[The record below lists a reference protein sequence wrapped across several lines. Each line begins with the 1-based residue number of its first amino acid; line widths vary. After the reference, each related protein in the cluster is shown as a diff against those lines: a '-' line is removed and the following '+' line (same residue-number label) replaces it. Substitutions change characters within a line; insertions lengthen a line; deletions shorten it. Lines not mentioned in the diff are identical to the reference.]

1 MSMKHIFTAIFFTVA
16 FLVSSHT
23 FAQSFSSEP
32 EKFLKD
38 VEKDLS
44 RTDRTE
50 GKSLMKAFEPVFLEQ
65 MTPEQQ
71 KVMIEKTNHFVDD
84 LRFRYFPDLAD
95 YFYAVLHLAENDEL
109 ASHFDEWHG
118 FIGQMDGDR
127 RQKRALA
134 TFITGSRY
142 YFEDQTVYRN
152 RSGALVWKSRKKGK
166 LIFDGEPYIE
176 FEHTDFVCYAK
187 GDSIEI
193 FNTSGV
199 FSFSEEKWNGIGGKV
214 TWERVGFKPD
224 EVWADLKKYEINMTR
239 SEYEADSVVFHN
251 SYYFEQ
257 PLVGGFQDKIFPQ
270 PDKSRLSYPR
280 FSSYS
285 TRLPIENI
293 IENVDYDG
301 GFAQQAGKFLG
312 RGSADDPA
320 TLIISRDKKPFML
333 VEAGSF
339 LIKLN
344 KGDEPDLE
352 GLSRRERKK
361 LEKTS
366 VSEKSRIVSQN
377 ARITMLVDDD
387 TISHPGLKF
396 TLLTDE
402 RVLRLE
408 REDKGMSSTPYF
420 NGFHN
425 VEMEFNLLEWKIDEP
440 RMIFTSLVGDKRAR
454 FTSSQFFKERMFDEL
469 SGGASLRLPLVEIR
483 KCTKKHN
490 TQDIDLYQMCD
501 CMGLPPDQVE
511 PMMLRYTIKGYVDYN
526 TETQN
531 IKVFEKVH
539 HHVLSKSKLTDYDV
553 INVSSGLPANSPDPN
568 ASLNLL
574 NYDLTIFGVRGILL
588 SDSHRVQIIPDEGK
602 VVMKK
607 NRDMD
612 FSGLISA
619 GKAEFY
625 GKEFKFLYD
634 DFKFEMPVV
643 DSLQLWADSPKKDER
658 GNPLEAR
665 VRTVIE
671 DLRGQLKIDQPGNK
685 SGLKSLSRYPI
696 FKSEKES
703 YAYYD
708 QSNVQGGVYNRDKFY
723 FQLEPFELDSLDKFE
738 NKKIAFEGT
747 FASAGIFPDLEETLK
762 LQPDYSL
769 GFQRKTDRGGLA
781 AYGGK
786 GTFTS
791 NVSLSNKGLR
801 GDGHIDYITARAV
814 SKEFFFFPDSV
825 RGTTERLLIEE
836 QKAPVEYANVDAD
849 STDLTWQPYKD
860 QLMAKTFANRR
871 SMSMY
876 NGRSQHRGSISY
888 GPQDLRGA
896 GVSSFSGANLM
907 SDNMHFRL
915 LELEADT
922 SDFELE
928 GEMFGDVNFSSE
940 NLHALVNFQDNV
952 GDFVS
957 NTGRSL
963 TKFGATQYQ
972 AYLDR
977 FTWLMESDEFEYSAE
992 GGVAQGGA
1000 EEVQVEGAEF
1010 VSIHPKQDSLR
1021 FFAKAALYNAREVV
1035 IEAKE
1040 VEFILVADASIKP
1053 GDGKVVVKKDAKM
1066 NTLDSAQITANTRTE
1081 FHTIENASVNITGRW
1096 NYSGS
1101 GTYWY
1106 EDLNENRQEIYF
1118 NLVKAND
1125 NRETVA
1131 SGKISRKEE
1140 FTLSPQFNFAG
1151 DVALDASERNLMF
1164 DGLTMINHGCSNL
1177 PQQWIKFK
1185 SRIDPQDIYIELPE
1199 VVLNENSNPIATG
1212 MIFPTDSGSVYGTY
1226 LSSPYSKDDIEVL
1239 PARGY
1244 LTFDQTTMEYRISN
1258 FEKLNERALPG
1269 NYTALNTQS
1278 CLLEG
1283 EGNMELTF
1291 ETGRLEVQPVG
1302 NYSFNTIEKSMD
1314 LHFLLKLDFLF
1325 DDKLLSIIQKEIS
1338 SDERAKPVNIDNEFY
1353 TLGMRNILG
1362 VEATDEMLGRMKLGR
1377 RVKLPDELD
1386 VPLFFNDIQ
1395 MKYNDVEDAYVSD
1408 GPIGIGNMGGEIM
1421 NLYTNGGVSFEN
1433 KRRGTDVM
1441 IYINTGK
1448 NFYVMDYRASS
1459 GIMQVFTENEE
1470 FIERLRDL
1478 KGKDRRIK
1486 GDKENKQFI
1495 YQMGSRRL
1503 KSTAMRRF
1511 EGVD

>member
-1 MSMKHIFTAIFFTVA
+1 MKMKHFYTAFFVVLTVL
-16 FLVSSHT
+16 FSGEFVG
-23 FAQSFSSEP
+23 QSFSSEP

-44 RTDRTE
+44 RTNRAE
-50 GKSLMKAFEPVFLEQ
+50 GKELMDKFESVFLEQ
-65 MTPEQQ
+65 LSTARQNL
-71 KVMIEKTNHFVDD
+71 MIEKSNHFVDD

-95 YFYAVLHLAENDEL
+95 YFYAVLHLAENDKID
-109 ASHFDEWHG
+109 SHFDKWHG
-118 FIGQMDGDR
+118 FIDQMDGDR
-127 RQKRALA
+127 RKKRTLA
-134 TFITGSRY
+134 AFITGSRY
-142 YFEDQTVYRN
+142 FFEDNVVYRN
-152 RSGALVWKSRKKGK
+152 RSGALVWKSRGGGE
-166 LIFDGEPYIE
+166 LIFDEEPFIK
-176 FEHTDFVCYAK
+176 FDNTDLVCYAK

-193 FNTSGV
+193 FNTSGIY
-199 FSFSEEKWNGIGGKV
+199 SFTEETFKGSGGKV
-214 TWERVGFKPD
+214 TWERVNFKDD
-224 EVWADLKKYEINMTR
+224 EVWVDLKEFEINMTR
-239 SEYEADSVVFHN
+239 SEYEADSVIFHN
-251 SYYFEQ
+251 SYYFDQ

-270 PDKSRLSYPR
+270 PDQSRLSYPR

-285 TRLPIENI
+285 TRLPIQNI

-312 RGSADDPA
+312 RGSSDDPA
-320 TLIISRDKKPFML
+320 TLIISRENKPFML

-344 KGDEPDLE
+344 KGEEPDLE
-352 GLSRRERKK
+352 GLSRREKKK

-366 VSEKSRIVSQN
+366 TTEKSRIVSQN
-377 ARITMLVDDD
+377 ARVTMLLDDD

-425 VEMEFNLLEWKIDEP
+425 VEMEFNLLEWEIDKP
-440 RMIFTSLVGDKRAR
+440 RMIFTALVGDKRAR

-469 SGGASLRLPLVEIR
+469 SGGASLRLPLVDIR
-483 KCTKKHN
+483 KCTKKN
-490 TQDIDLYQMCD
+490 NSQDIDLYQMCD

-526 TETQN
+526 SETQN

-553 INVSSGLPANSPDPN
+553 INVNSGLPANSSNPN

-574 NYDLTIFGVRGILL
+574 NYDLTIYGVRGILL

-602 VVMKK
+602 IVMKK

-643 DSLQLWADSPKKDER
+643 DSLQLWADSPKKDKK

-671 DLRGQLKIDQPGNK
+671 DLRGELKIDQPGNK
-685 SGLKSLSRYPI
+685 SGLKSLSQYPI

-708 QSNVQGGVYNRDKFY
+708 QSAVFDGVYNRDNFY

-738 NKKIAFEGT
+738 NKKIAFAGT
-747 FASAGIFPDLEETLK
+747 FSSAGIFPDLEEKLT

-769 GFQRKTDRGGLA
+769 GFQRSTDRGGLE

-786 GTFTS
+786 GSFTS
-791 NVSLSNKGLR
+791 NLSLSNKGLR
-801 GDGHIDYITARAV
+801 GDGHIDYITARAE

-836 QKAPVEYANVDAD
+836 QKAPVEYANMDAD
-849 STDLTWQPYKD
+849 STDLTWKPYKD
-860 QLMAKTFANRR
+860 QLTAKTFANRR
-871 SMSMY
+871 PMSMY
-876 NGRSQHRGSISY
+876 GGRSEHRGSISY

-896 GVSSFSGANLM
+896 GVSTFSGAHLT
-907 SDNMHFRL
+907 SDDMHFRL
-915 LELEADT
+915 IELEADT
-922 SDFELE
+922 SDFEL
-928 GEMFGDVNFSSE
+928 GGDMFGDVDFSSE
-940 NLHALVNFQDNV
+940 NLHALINFQDNV

-1000 EEVQVEGAEF
+1000 DEVQVEGAEF

-1040 VEFILVADASIKP
+1040 VDFILVADASVKP

-1066 NTLDSAQITANTRTE
+1066 NTLDSAKIVANTRTE

-1101 GTYWY
+1101 GNYWY

-1131 SGKISRKEE
+1131 SGKISREEE

-1151 DVALDASERNLMF
+1151 DVSLEASERNLMF
-1164 DGLTMINHGCSNL
+1164 DGVTMINHGCSNL

-1199 VVLNENSNPIATG
+1199 VVLNENDNPIATG

-1226 LSSPYSKDDIEVL
+1226 LSSPYSKNDIEVL
-1239 PARGY
+1239 PSRGY
-1244 LTFDQTTMEYRISN
+1244 LTFDQSTMEYRISN

-1269 NYTALNTQS
+1269 NYTALDTKS
-1278 CLLEG
+1278 CLLDG
-1283 EGNMELTF
+1283 DGNMELTY
-1291 ETGRLEVQPVG
+1291 ETGRLEAAPVG
-1302 NYSFNTIEKSMD
+1302 NYSFNTIEKSMN

-1325 DDKLLSIIQKEIS
+1325 DDKLLEIIQKEIS

-1353 TLGMRNILG
+1353 TMGMRNILG
-1362 VEATDEMLGRMKLGR
+1362 VETTDEMLGRMKLGR
-1377 RVKLPDELD
+1377 RVKLPDELKL
-1386 VPLFFNDIQ
+1386 PFFFNDVQ
-1395 MKYNDVEDAYVSD
+1395 MKFNEEEQAYVSE
-1408 GPIGIGNMGGEIM
+1408 GPLGIGNMGDEIM

-1448 NFYVMDYRASS
+1448 NFYVLDYRASS
-1459 GIMQVFTENEE
+1459 GVMQVFTENEE